1 MSYFVLCTF
10 DLFNATSEDYESAYS
25 ELKKL
30 GLHTALEAASGK
42 TVDLPNT
49 TAAGLFTGDKHSS
62 IADDLLRLVKERFS
76 AQGLKY
82 KVFISVADG
91 YAWRHST
98 NK

>member
-10 DLFNATSEDYESAYS
+10 DLFNATSEDYESAYA
-25 ELKKL
+25 ELEKL
-30 GLHTALEAASGK
+30 GLHTVLEASSGA

-49 TAAGLFTGDKHSS
+49 TAAGLFTGDKSSS
-62 IADDLLRLVKERFS
+62 IADDVLRLIKKRFS

-91 YAWRHST
+91 YAWRHSK